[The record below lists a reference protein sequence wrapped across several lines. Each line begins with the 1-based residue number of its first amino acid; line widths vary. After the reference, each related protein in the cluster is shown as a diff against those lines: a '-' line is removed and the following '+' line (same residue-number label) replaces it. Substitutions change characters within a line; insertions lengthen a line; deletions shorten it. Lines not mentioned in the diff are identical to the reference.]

1 MYMVGFHQSNS
12 EKARLIHKEIRTKKG
27 NYMKDIT
34 KDGTRHLTDPS
45 GEIHKRNTGILVC
58 WNKD

>member
-1 MYMVGFHQSNS
+1 
-12 EKARLIHKEIRTKKG
+12 
-27 NYMKDIT
+27 MKDIT
-34 KDGTRHLTDPS
+34 KDGARHLTDPS